1 MRIDALSSNRNAPT
15 PAVEAKPAVRTA
27 DVPKE
32 QAQAEAATKA
42 QAAATVTTVEA
53 AARQIESY
61 LKSVGRSLEFRV
73 DAETRRTVVT
83 IRDTTS
89 GEVIRQIPGD
99 EMLSLARH
107 LQQAAGHALDLT
119 V

>member
-1 MRIDALSSNRNAPT
+1 MRIDALSSSRSVPT
-15 PAVEAKPAVRTA
+15 PAAEAKPAARSVE
-27 DVPKE
+27 VPKE
-32 QAQAEAATKA
+32 QAPAQAESQAR
-42 QAAATVTTVEA
+42 AAATVTTVEA
-53 AARQIESY
+53 AAKQIESY

-107 LQQAAGHALDLT
+107 LQQNAGNVLDLM

>member
-1 MRIDALSSNRNAPT
+1 MRIDALSSNRNAPAT
-15 PAVEAKPAVRTA
+15 AAEAKAAARSVGA
-27 DVPKE
+27 PKE
-32 QAQAEAATKA
+32 PVQPQPAEQAPVT
-42 QAAATVTTVEA
+42 TVTTVEA

-73 DAETRRTVVT
+73 DVETRRTVVT

-107 LQQAAGHALDLT
+107 LQQNAGKVLDLT

>member
-1 MRIDALSSNRNAPT
+1 MRIDALSSNRNTA
-15 PAVEAKPAVRTA
+15 AAAIEARPAVRSV

-32 QAQAEAATKA
+32 QAQVEVAAKAE
-42 QAAATVTTVEA
+42 AAATVTTVEA
-53 AARQIESY
+53 AAKQIESY
-61 LKSVGRSLEFRV
+61 LKSVGRSLEFRI

-107 LQQAAGHALDLT
+107 LQQNAGNVLNLT

>member
-1 MRIDALSSNRNAPT
+1 MRIDALSSNRGSSSPATEARPT
-15 PAVEAKPAVRTA
+15 ARDA

-32 QAQAEAATKA
+32 PVQPQPAEQAQ
-42 QAAATVTTVEA
+42 QAATVTTVEA

-107 LQQAAGHALDLT
+107 LQQNAGNVLDLT

>member
-1 MRIDALSSNRNAPT
+1 MRIDALSSNRGPAPS
-15 PAVEAKPAVRTA
+15 AAEAKPVARA
-27 DVPKE
+27 EAPKE
-32 QAQAEAATKA
+32 TVQAQSAAQQA

-107 LQQAAGHALDLT
+107 LQRNAGSALDLT

>member
-1 MRIDALSSNRNAPT
+1 MRIDALSSTRSAPPT
-15 PAVEAKPAVRTA
+15 APEAKAAARNVDA
-27 DVPKE
+27 PKE
-32 QAQAEAATKA
+32 AVQPQPEQAPV
-42 QAAATVTTVEA
+42 ATVTTVEA

-107 LQQAAGHALDLT
+107 LQQNAGKVLDWT

>member
-1 MRIDALSSNRNAPT
+1 MRIDALSSNRSVPPT
-15 PAVEAKPAVRTA
+15 AAEAKATA
-27 DVPKE
+27 ARNVDAPKE
-32 QAQAEAATKA
+32 AVQTQPEQALV
-42 QAAATVTTVEA
+42 ATVTTVEA

-99 EMLSLARH
+99 DMLSLARH
-107 LQQAAGHALDLT
+107 LQQNAGKVLDWT

>member
-1 MRIDALSSNRNAPT
+1 MRIDAVSSNRGSPTAAEARPAVRNAEAHKEEAQAR
-15 PAVEAKPAVRTA
+15 AVEAQK
-27 DVPKE
+27 
-32 QAQAEAATKA
+32 

-53 AARQIESY
+53 AAKQIESY

-107 LQQAAGHALDLT
+107 LQQSAGNAVDLT